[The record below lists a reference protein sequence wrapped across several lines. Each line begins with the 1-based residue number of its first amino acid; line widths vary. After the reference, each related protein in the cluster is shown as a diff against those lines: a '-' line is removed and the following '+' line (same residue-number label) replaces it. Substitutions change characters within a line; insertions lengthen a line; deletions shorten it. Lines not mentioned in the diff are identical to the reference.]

1 MTYLECL
8 NDFNQWLETNALP
21 ASSQLMFY
29 KLLYVFNRAGWPE
42 YVGVDNLRLMLMTDT
57 KSEKTVIRAR
67 DKLVEAGFI
76 TYKKGRKGMP
86 NQYFLCNKHC
96 KNYSINGSENNI
108 DCNIYSISASIS
120 DSVSASISD
129 SENDSH
135 IKTKTKTKK
144 DPPLTP
150 PDGGWGFGDELTAAF
165 SDWLAYKREKRQ
177 DYKPTGLKSLVTQ
190 ARKYA
195 AQYGEQAVADLI
207 RVCMASNWQGI
218 IFDRLSKPSSVPKAP
233 SPMPCAPGEAD
244 RRSRED
250 MESLRQMMKH
260 WKGELEDA

>member
-1 MTYLECL
+1 MTYIDYL

-76 TYKKGRKGMP
+76 TYKKGRKGTP
-86 NQYFLCNKHC
+86 NQYALCKKHC
-96 KNYSINGSENNI
+96 NNYSIS
-108 DCNIYSISASIS
+108 DSVSASIS

-129 SENDSH
+129 SH

-144 DPPLTP
+144 LSPNGESGRARSTRFTP
-150 PDGGWGFGDELTAAF
+150 PTLEEVTAYVRERGSSVDPQGFIDFYASKGWLVGKAPMKDWKAACRNAEKWERWSKPAQSGGRKPDFQPTQDRIQKNN
-165 SDWLAYKREKRQ
+165 DWLDEF
-177 DYKPTGLKSLVTQ
+177 LK
-190 ARKYA
+190 
-195 AQYGEQAVADLI
+195 EQE
-207 RVCMASNWQGI
+207 G
-218 IFDRLSKPSSVPKAP
+218 
-233 SPMPCAPGEAD
+233 G
-244 RRSRED
+244 
-250 MESLRQMMKH
+250 
-260 WKGELEDA
+260 G